1 MSCVVL
7 NASYQEKAFRSLVMN
22 GMMRLIWTYMF
33 RCRESLSTSTSKME
47 SLLKNFFPPHRLTIF
62 PPEDHIEPFIYIT
75 HFLCSRHFDFGAEF
89 VLNLMQE
96 QAILAQPVS
105 ITAVL
110 SPEKFAIA
118 IRAVLLS
125 FNLVERDEAVP
136 AWPSSSDFSG
146 TPPWQD
152 YPSSSE
158 FMPPS
163 LLSKP
168 GIQEFFDRFSAVVWH
183 IALTCMKTIGN
194 MSVFDEQWTVHRQN
208 ATYEETHSYNVRRH
222 PDGPFAY
229 PSHLSPTMHLLQSC
243 FHSWPRC
250 LHKPIP
256 VEGVVDML
264 LRGVIHVELTVGE
277 AAVLALRRFMAEPTH
292 ASIVLKQYSAF
303 LFDPNNISQEGS
315 AQRLVLEN
323 ARLLNLWASL
333 FDGWIYGLLGQKPDS
348 IPEEQ
353 IPHISARLDELEA
366 GALFL
371 LCFSSR
377 PICTI
382 GAKLL
387 RLLRLLTTHL
397 SSSVLKTDGE
407 TPRGRIIDALYS
419 KTYTNTVLDSFNHV
433 LETDDVKR
441 AKSWRDS
448 AEDALLRIADSEDI
462 RDRTLWQWVFPGI
475 LQTLMVEN
483 AERQPTSLLIFRES
497 LVAAVSRFHHT
508 IAVMAGLVPKM
519 PPTSQPRV
527 GQAERDGSKF
537 FGENKFLP
545 DQWYMWTKVLS
556 SIALVVE
563 NRPALVERS
572 HSRVPSDAS
581 FDRERLTTTRGLIRY
596 LTPFLDSEHSLFRDA
611 AVFCISSFPG
621 AGYSQLLEDLGLL
634 LNRQL
639 LDDPRSVDPRQKI
652 ALAFPLE
659 RGRRQERLFTAVAR
673 IYFLTSHYLRDPR
686 CAVRQ
691 VALSP
696 VLRFVRNTQTFLTAP
711 ESRDNFKLQRLRRFF
726 CGTIERLFDGLSSL
740 SDTDRLIPA
749 KTHLSLPSGT
759 PVGYCQAAPYLHA
772 TLSDR
777 GGRQC
782 VGTRRGC
789 DSFPERDEITFKGC
803 HRCYG
808 VALCKLPILS
818 NGANFPKHCV
828 RQKRTFNPTCLQ
840 GLLRMDYRNIRKL

>member
-1 MSCVVL
+1 
-7 NASYQEKAFRSLVMN
+7 
-22 GMMRLIWTYMF
+22 
-33 RCRESLSTSTSKME
+33 ME
-47 SLLKNFFPPHRLTIF
+47 SLLKNFFPPNRLTIF
-62 PPEDHIEPFIYIT
+62 PPEDHLEPFICILHY
-75 HFLCSRHFDFGAEF
+75 LCSRHFDFGVEF

-96 QAILAQPVS
+96 QAILAQPAS

-110 SPEKFAIA
+110 SAERLTIA

-125 FNLVERDEAVP
+125 FHLVERDEPVP

-152 YPSSSE
+152 YPSSSD
-158 FMPPS
+158 FMPAS

-168 GIQEFFDRFSAVVWH
+168 GMQEFFDRFSAILWN
-183 IALTCMKTIGN
+183 IALTCMKTVGN

-229 PSHLSPTMHLLQSC
+229 PSHLSPTMQLLQSC

-256 VEGVVDML
+256 VENAVDLL
-264 LRGVIHVELTVGE
+264 LRGVIHVEPAVGE
-277 AAVLALRRFMAEPTH
+277 AAVLSLRRFMAEPTH
-292 ASIVLKQYSAF
+292 ASIVLKQYSTF
-303 LFDPNNISQEGS
+303 LFDPSNISQEGS
-315 AQRLVLEN
+315 AQRLLLEN

-333 FDGWIYGLLGQKPDS
+333 FDGWMHELLGQKPGS
-348 IPEEQ
+348 IPQEH
-353 IPHISARLDELEA
+353 IPFISARLDELDA

-387 RLLRLLTTHL
+387 RSLRLVTIHL
-397 SSSVLKTDGE
+397 SSVLKMDAE
-407 TPRGRIIDALYS
+407 TPRPRIIDALYD
-419 KTYTNTVLDSFNHV
+419 KALTTTVLDSFNHV

-475 LQTLMVEN
+475 LQTLKVETS
-483 AERQPTSLLIFRES
+483 ERQHTSLLILRES

-519 PPTSQPRV
+519 PPPSQPRV
-527 GQAERDGSKF
+527 GSADRDGSKA

-545 DQWYMWTKVLS
+545 DQWYLWTKVLS

-563 NRPALVERS
+563 NRPALIERS

-611 AVFCISSFPG
+611 AVFCISSFPA

-639 LDDPRSVDPRQKI
+639 LDDPRSGDPRQK
-652 ALAFPLE
+652 ALPAFPLE

-673 IYFLTSHYLRDPR
+673 IHFLTSHYLRDQR
-686 CAVRQ
+686 CGVRQ
-691 VALSP
+691 TALSP

-726 CGTIERLFDGLSSL
+726 CGTVERLFDGLSSL
-740 SDTDRLIPA
+740 NDTDRFIPA
-749 KTHLSLPSGT
+749 KTHLSLYRLCEEWCQIGHQSEIVKQRLVYMQRSATQAVSTPSERADAVVLFQKET
-759 PVGYCQAAPYLHA
+759 KLLSRAATAAMASL
-772 TLSDR
+772 
-777 GGRQC
+777 C
-782 VGTRRGC
+782 VSC
-789 DSFPERDEITFKGC
+789 PC
-803 HRCYG
+803 C
-808 VALCKLPILS
+808 
-818 NGANFPKHCV
+818 
-828 RQKRTFNPTCLQ
+828 
-840 GLLRMDYRNIRKL
+840 

>member
-1 MSCVVL
+1 
-7 NASYQEKAFRSLVMN
+7 
-22 GMMRLIWTYMF
+22 
-33 RCRESLSTSTSKME
+33 ME

-62 PPEDHIEPFIYIT
+62 PPEDHLEPFICILHY
-75 HFLCSRHFDFGAEF
+75 LCSRHFDFGVEF
-89 VLNLMQE
+89 VLSLMQE
-96 QAILAQPVS
+96 QAILAQPAS
-105 ITAVL
+105 ITSVL
-110 SPEKFAIA
+110 SAERLTIA

-125 FNLVERDEAVP
+125 FHLVERDEPVP

-152 YPSSSE
+152 YPSSSD
-158 FMPPS
+158 FVPAS

-168 GIQEFFDRFSAVVWH
+168 GMEEFFDRFSAILWN
-183 IALTCMKTIGN
+183 IAVTCMKTVGN

-229 PSHLSPTMHLLQSC
+229 PSHLSPTMQLLQSC

-256 VEGVVDML
+256 VESTVDL
-264 LRGVIHVELTVGE
+264 LLHGVIHVEPAVGE
-277 AAVLALRRFMAEPTH
+277 AAVLSLRRFMAEPTH
-292 ASIVLKQYSAF
+292 ASIVLKQYSTF
-303 LFDPNNISQEGS
+303 LFDPSNISQEGS
-315 AQRLVLEN
+315 AQRLLLEN

-333 FDGWIYGLLGQKPDS
+333 FDGWMHDLLGQKPGT
-348 IPEEQ
+348 IPQEH
-353 IPHISARLDELEA
+353 IPFISARLDELDA

-377 PICTI
+377 SICTI

-387 RLLRLLTTHL
+387 RSLRLVTIHL
-397 SSSVLKTDGE
+397 SSVLKMDAE
-407 TPRGRIIDALYS
+407 TPRPRIIDALYD
-419 KTYTNTVLDSFNHV
+419 KALTATVLDSFNHV

-475 LQTLMVEN
+475 LQTLMVESS
-483 AERQPTSLLIFRES
+483 ERQHTSLLILRES

-519 PPTSQPRV
+519 PPPSQPRV
-527 GQAERDGSKF
+527 GSADRDGSKT
-537 FGENKFLP
+537 FGENRFLP

-611 AVFCISSFPG
+611 AVYCISSFPA

-639 LDDPRSVDPRQKI
+639 LDDPRSGDSRQKV
-652 ALAFPLE
+652 LPAFPLE

-673 IYFLTSHYLRDPR
+673 IYFLTSHYLRDQR
-686 CAVRQ
+686 CGVRQ
-691 VALSP
+691 AALLP

-711 ESRDNFKLQRLRRFF
+711 ESRDNFKLQKLRRFF
-726 CGTIERLFDGLSSL
+726 CGTVERLFDGLSSL
-740 SDTDRLIPA
+740 SDTDRFVPA
-749 KTHLSLPSGT
+749 KAHLSLYRLCEEWCQIGHQSEIVKQRLIYMQRSATEAVSTPSERGNAVVLFQKET
-759 PVGYCQAAPYLHA
+759 KLLSRAATAAMASL
-772 TLSDR
+772 
-777 GGRQC
+777 C
-782 VGTRRGC
+782 VSC
-789 DSFPERDEITFKGC
+789 
-803 HRCYG
+803 
-808 VALCKLPILS
+808 LC
-818 NGANFPKHCV
+818 C
-828 RQKRTFNPTCLQ
+828 
-840 GLLRMDYRNIRKL
+840 

>member
-1 MSCVVL
+1 
-7 NASYQEKAFRSLVMN
+7 
-22 GMMRLIWTYMF
+22 
-33 RCRESLSTSTSKME
+33 ME

-62 PPEDHIEPFIYIT
+62 PPEDHLEPFICILHY
-75 HFLCSRHFDFGAEF
+75 LCSRHFDFGVEF

-96 QAILAQPVS
+96 QVILAQPPS

-110 SPEKFAIA
+110 SAERLTIA

-125 FNLVERDEAVP
+125 FHLVERDETVP

-152 YPSSSE
+152 YPSSSD
-158 FMPPS
+158 FMPAS

-168 GIQEFFDRFSAVVWH
+168 GMQDFFDRFSAILWN
-183 IALTCMKTIGN
+183 IALTCMKTVGN

-208 ATYEETHSYNVRRH
+208 ATFEETHSYNVRRH

-229 PSHLSPTMHLLQSC
+229 PSHLSPTMQLLQSC
-243 FHSWPRC
+243 LHSWPRC

-256 VEGVVDML
+256 VENAVDLL
-264 LRGVIHVELTVGE
+264 LRGVIHVEPAVGE
-277 AAVLALRRFMAEPTH
+277 AAVLSLRRFMAEPTH
-292 ASIVLKQYSAF
+292 ASIVLKQYSTF
-303 LFDPNNISQEGS
+303 LFDPSNISQEGS
-315 AQRLVLEN
+315 AQRLLLEN

-333 FDGWIYGLLGQKPDS
+333 FDGWMHDLLGQKPGS
-348 IPEEQ
+348 IPQEH
-353 IPHISARLDELEA
+353 IPFISARLDELDA

-377 PICTI
+377 SICTI

-387 RLLRLLTTHL
+387 RSLRLVTIHL
-397 SSSVLKTDGE
+397 SSVLKMDAE
-407 TPRGRIIDALYS
+407 TPRPRIIDALYD
-419 KTYTNTVLDSFNHV
+419 KALTATVLDSFNHV

-475 LQTLMVEN
+475 LQTLMVESS
-483 AERQPTSLLIFRES
+483 ERQHTSLLILRES

-519 PPTSQPRV
+519 PTPSQPRV
-527 GQAERDGSKF
+527 GSADRDASKA
-537 FGENKFLP
+537 FGENRFLP

-563 NRPALVERS
+563 NRPALIERS

-611 AVFCISSFPG
+611 AVFCISSFPA

-639 LDDPRSVDPRQKI
+639 LDDTRSGDPRQKV
-652 ALAFPLE
+652 LPAFPME

-673 IYFLTSHYLRDPR
+673 IYFLTSHYLRDQR
-686 CAVRQ
+686 CGVRQ
-691 VALSP
+691 AALLP
-696 VLRFVRNTQTFLTAP
+696 VLRFVRNAQTFLTAP
-711 ESRDNFKLQRLRRFF
+711 ESRDNFKLQKLRRFF
-726 CGTIERLFDGLSSL
+726 CGTVERLFDGLSSL
-740 SDTDRLIPA
+740 SDTDRFVPA
-749 KTHLSLPSGT
+749 KAHLSLYRLCEEWCQIGHQSEIVKQRLIYMQRSATEAVSTPSERGDAVVLFQKET
-759 PVGYCQAAPYLHA
+759 KLLSRAATAAMASL
-772 TLSDR
+772 
-777 GGRQC
+777 C
-782 VGTRRGC
+782 VSC
-789 DSFPERDEITFKGC
+789 LC
-803 HRCYG
+803 H
-808 VALCKLPILS
+808 
-818 NGANFPKHCV
+818 
-828 RQKRTFNPTCLQ
+828 
-840 GLLRMDYRNIRKL
+840 

>member
-1 MSCVVL
+1 
-7 NASYQEKAFRSLVMN
+7 MN
-22 GMMRLIWTYMF
+22 GMMRLIWTYLF
-33 RCRESLSTSTSKME
+33 RCRESSSTTTSKME
-47 SLLKNFFPPHRLTIF
+47 SLLKNFFPPNRLTIF
-62 PPEDHIEPFIYIT
+62 PPEDHLEPFICILHY
-75 HFLCSRHFDFGAEF
+75 LCSRHFDFGVEF
-89 VLNLMQE
+89 VLNLIQE
-96 QAILAQPVS
+96 QAILAQPAS

-110 SPEKFAIA
+110 SAERLTIA

-125 FNLVERDEAVP
+125 LHLVERDELVP

-152 YPSSSE
+152 YPSSSD
-158 FMPPS
+158 FMPAS

-168 GIQEFFDRFSAVVWH
+168 GMQEFFDRFSAILWN
-183 IALTCMKTIGN
+183 IALTCMKTVGN

-229 PSHLSPTMHLLQSC
+229 PSHLAPTMQLLQSC

-256 VEGVVDML
+256 VENAVDLL
-264 LRGVIHVELTVGE
+264 LRGVIHVEPAVGE
-277 AAVLALRRFMAEPTH
+277 AAVLSLRRFMVEPTH
-292 ASIVLKQYSAF
+292 ASIVLKQYSTF
-303 LFDPNNISQEGS
+303 LFDPSNISQEGS
-315 AQRLVLEN
+315 AQRLLLEN

-333 FDGWIYGLLGQKPDS
+333 FDGWMHDILGQKPGS
-348 IPEEQ
+348 IPQEH
-353 IPHISARLDELEA
+353 IPLISARLDELDA

-387 RLLRLLTTHL
+387 RTLRQVTIHL
-397 SSSVLKTDGE
+397 SSVLKMDTE
-407 TPRGRIIDALYS
+407 TPRPRIIDALYD
-419 KTYTNTVLDSFNHV
+419 KALTTTVLDSFNHV

-448 AEDALLRIADSEDI
+448 ADDALLRIADSEDI

-475 LQTLMVEN
+475 LQTLTVETS
-483 AERQPTSLLIFRES
+483 ERQHTSLLILRES

-519 PPTSQPRV
+519 PPPSQPRV
-527 GQAERDGSKF
+527 GSADRDGSKT

-545 DQWYMWTKVLS
+545 DQWYLWTKILS

-563 NRPALVERS
+563 NRPALIERS

-596 LTPFLDSEHSLFRDA
+596 LTPFLDSERSLFRDA
-611 AVFCISSFPG
+611 GVFCISSFPA
-621 AGYSQLLEDLGLL
+621 AGYSPLLEDLGFL

-639 LDDPRSVDPRQKI
+639 LDDPRSGDPRQKV
-652 ALAFPLE
+652 LPAFPLE

-673 IYFLTSHYLRDPR
+673 IYFVTSHYLRDQR
-686 CAVRQ
+686 RGIRQ
-691 VALSP
+691 AALSH
-696 VLRFVRNTQTFLTAP
+696 VLRFVRNMQTFLTAP

-726 CGTIERLFDGLSSL
+726 CGTVERLFDGLSSL
-740 SDTDRLIPA
+740 TDADRFIPA
-749 KTHLSLPSGT
+749 KTHLSLYRLCEEWCQIGHQSETVKQRLIYMQRSATQAVSTPSERGEAVVLFQKET
-759 PVGYCQAAPYLHA
+759 KLLSRAATAAMASL
-772 TLSDR
+772 
-777 GGRQC
+777 C
-782 VGTRRGC
+782 VSC
-789 DSFPERDEITFKGC
+789 
-803 HRCYG
+803 
-808 VALCKLPILS
+808 LC
-818 NGANFPKHCV
+818 C
-828 RQKRTFNPTCLQ
+828 
-840 GLLRMDYRNIRKL
+840 

>member
-1 MSCVVL
+1 
-7 NASYQEKAFRSLVMN
+7 MN
-22 GMMRLIWTYMF
+22 GMMRLIWTYLF
-33 RCRESLSTSTSKME
+33 RCRESLSTTTSKME
-47 SLLKNFFPPHRLTIF
+47 SLLKNFFPPNRLTIF
-62 PPEDHIEPFIYIT
+62 PPEDHLEPFICILHY
-75 HFLCSRHFDFGAEF
+75 LCSRHFDFGVEF

-96 QAILAQPVS
+96 QAILAQPAS
-105 ITAVL
+105 ITSVL
-110 SPEKFAIA
+110 SAERLTIA

-125 FNLVERDEAVP
+125 FHLVERDEPVP

-152 YPSSSE
+152 YPSSSD
-158 FMPPS
+158 FMPAS

-168 GIQEFFDRFSAVVWH
+168 GMQEFFDRFSAILWN
-183 IALTCMKTIGN
+183 IALTCMKTVGN

-229 PSHLSPTMHLLQSC
+229 PSHLSPTMQLLQSC

-256 VEGVVDML
+256 VENAVDLL
-264 LRGVIHVELTVGE
+264 LRGVIHVEPTVGE
-277 AAVLALRRFMAEPTH
+277 AAVLSLRRFMAEPTH
-292 ASIVLKQYSAF
+292 ASIVLKQYSTF
-303 LFDPNNISQEGS
+303 LFDPSNISQEGS
-315 AQRLVLEN
+315 AQRLLLEN

-333 FDGWIYGLLGQKPDS
+333 FDGWMHDLLGQKPSS
-348 IPEEQ
+348 IPQEY
-353 IPHISARLDELEA
+353 IPFISARLDELDA

-387 RLLRLLTTHL
+387 RSLRLVTIHL
-397 SSSVLKTDGE
+397 SSVLKMDAE
-407 TPRGRIIDALYS
+407 TPRPRIIDALYD
-419 KTYTNTVLDSFNHV
+419 KALTTTVLDSFNHV

-475 LQTLMVEN
+475 LQTLTVETS
-483 AERQPTSLLIFRES
+483 ERQHTSLLILRES

-519 PPTSQPRV
+519 PPPSQPRV
-527 GQAERDGSKF
+527 GSADRDGSKA

-545 DQWYMWTKVLS
+545 DQWYLWTKVLS

-563 NRPALVERS
+563 NRPALIERS

-611 AVFCISSFPG
+611 AVFCISSFPA

-639 LDDPRSVDPRQKI
+639 LDDPRSGDPRQK
-652 ALAFPLE
+652 ALPAFPVE

-673 IYFLTSHYLRDPR
+673 IYFLTSHYLRDQR
-686 CAVRQ
+686 CGVRQ
-691 VALSP
+691 AALSP

-726 CGTIERLFDGLSSL
+726 CGTVERLFDGLSSL
-740 SDTDRLIPA
+740 NDTDRFIPA
-749 KTHLSLPSGT
+749 KTHLSLYRLCEEWCQIGHQSEVVKQRLIYMQRSATQAVSTPSERADAVVLFQKET
-759 PVGYCQAAPYLHA
+759 KLLSRAATAAMASL
-772 TLSDR
+772 
-777 GGRQC
+777 C
-782 VGTRRGC
+782 VSC
-789 DSFPERDEITFKGC
+789 PCCWQS
-803 HRCYG
+803 
-808 VALCKLPILS
+808 
-818 NGANFPKHCV
+818 
-828 RQKRTFNPTCLQ
+828 
-840 GLLRMDYRNIRKL
+840 